1 MTTLLSDTETSFR
14 TEVQLKQACIDQ
26 THAKLRE
33 TSTLLSDEK
42 RRLEDLQRRADK
54 RKEMQQRVTNLR
66 RVNKEQKV
74 QLTRSGSNGS
84 NKIRMDVKIGD
95 ADAGL
100 NIDVASLSSTSASE
114 PFQVPPQQHTYL
126 SSLERVEVLR
136 ARVTAY
142 QAHNASLEGY
152 TAQMKSRSVEL
163 EKKLRRV
170 VALCTHVEENKLDT
184 LIEGLITAVEGE
196 KGQDLEVGRVREF
209 LRKVEG
215 VEV

>member
-1 MTTLLSDTETSFR
+1 MTTLISDTETSFR
-14 TEVQLKQACIDQ
+14 AEVQSKQARIDQ

-42 RRLEDLQRRADK
+42 RRLEDLVRRADK
-54 RKEMQQRVTNLR
+54 RKEMQQRVINLR
-66 RVNKEQKV
+66 RVNEEQKI
-74 QLTRSGSNGS
+74 QLARSGSNSS

-100 NIDVASLSSTSASE
+100 NIDVASLPSISASE
-114 PFQVPPQQHTYL
+114 PLQIPSQQHTYL

-142 QAHNASLEGY
+142 QAHNASLEDY

-170 VALCTHVEENKLDT
+170 VALCTHVEESTLDT
-184 LIEGLITAVEGE
+184 VIEGLIAAVEGE
-196 KGQDLEVGRVREF
+196 NGQDLEVGRVREF